1 MNGGRAQQSRG
12 SERLQKAKESQAE
25 SSREV
30 TFGQRDKSKGMGICL
45 ENCMAFCASS
55 RIQYAWGRMV
65 SEELGEFSVFGKC
78 FR

>member
-1 MNGGRAQQSRG
+1 MVEEGEES
-12 SERLQKAKESQAE
+12 SQAE

-55 RIQYAWGRMV
+55 RIQCAWGRMV